1 MCIRDRDIPA
11 YLGDAKVDE
20 QGNVV
25 AENRNPH
32 QWRRVRY
39 SYMDC
44 RRQANELGLTI
55 RGPRKIF
62 NSSIAAVGMLFAQKQ
77 GVFRA
82 YNNTTFERFWKRE
95 LEIED
100 PAVVASVLADVG
112 ADAAGFNN
120 YLEGEGRA
128 ELDRLRLEAEE
139 LGVFGVPTFVLDGE
153 LFWGRE
159 HFPMIRQ
166 RLDQGD

>member
-1 MCIRDRDIPA
+1 MSGTIITYTDYKSPYAFLAKEMTYALEREFDVEVDWRPYTLDIPA

-62 NSSIAAVGMLFAQKQ
+62 NSSIVAVGMLFAQKQ
-77 GVFRA
+77 GVFAVTIGHTTSEKQLYISAADTDQSIQTKLQPLSQIWDA
-82 YNNTTFERFWKRE
+82 YN
-95 LEIED
+95 
-100 PAVVASVLADVG
+100 P
-112 ADAAGFNN
+112 
-120 YLEGEGRA
+120 
-128 ELDRLRLEAEE
+128 
-139 LGVFGVPTFVLDGE
+139 
-153 LFWGRE
+153 
-159 HFPMIRQ
+159 
-166 RLDQGD
+166 